1 MASISKH
8 KPMQMLLRDTHLR
21 AEGLVGTLGDQ
32 NSFANLTEFTTMPAN
47 EQWEQ
52 LLTPAVMQEKLIS
65 ASLYITAF
73 ELLRESIIGRIRDFF
88 NIENIGLEPGTYQ
101 LSEEYRTK
109 VLARNK
115 STLYASLDWLIE
127 HDAIDL
133 GDLETFERIKSIRNK
148 LAHELPSIVMGTETF
163 DHVEIFQDLITI
175 LRKIGI
181 WWVVNVEIPA
191 NPDFDG
197 REIDETEI
205 VPGPVLMLQMML
217 EVLSGNED
225 LLEHYRKIEA
235 ASGSDTTMPFDR
247 T

>member
-1 MASISKH
+1 
-8 KPMQMLLRDTHLR
+8 
-21 AEGLVGTLGDQ
+21 
-32 NSFANLTEFTTMPAN
+32 MPAN

-73 ELLRESIIGRIRDFF
+73 ELLRQSIVGRIRDFY
-88 NIENIGLEPGTYQ
+88 NIESIGLEPGTYQ
-101 LSEEYRTK
+101 PSEEYRSE

-115 STLYASLDWLIE
+115 STLYASLDWLTE
-127 HDAIDL
+127 HGAIDL

-148 LAHELPSIVMGTETF
+148 LAHELPSVVMGAVDF

-175 LRKIGI
+175 LRKIEV
-181 WWVVNVEIPA
+181 WWVVNVEIPT

-197 REIDETEI
+197 QEIDEAGI
-205 VPGPVLMLQMML
+205 VPGPVLMLQMMV

-225 LLEHYRKIEA
+225 LLKHYRK
-235 ASGSDTTMPFDR
+235 GKT
-247 T
+247 

>member
-1 MASISKH
+1 
-8 KPMQMLLRDTHLR
+8 
-21 AEGLVGTLGDQ
+21 
-32 NSFANLTEFTTMPAN
+32 MPAN

-73 ELLRESIIGRIRDFF
+73 ELLRQSIVGRIRDFY
-88 NIENIGLEPGTYQ
+88 NIESIGLEPGTHQ
-101 LSEEYRTK
+101 LSDEYRSE

-115 STLYASLDWLIE
+115 STLYASLDWLTE
-127 HDAIDL
+127 HGAIDL

-148 LAHELPSIVMGTETF
+148 LAHELPSVVMGAVDF

-175 LRKIGI
+175 LRKIEV
-181 WWVVNVEIPA
+181 WWVVNVEIPT

-197 REIDETEI
+197 QEIDEAGI
-205 VPGPVLMLQMML
+205 VPGPVLMLQMMV

-225 LLEHYRKIEA
+225 LLKHYRK
-235 ASGSDTTMPFDR
+235 GKT
-247 T
+247 